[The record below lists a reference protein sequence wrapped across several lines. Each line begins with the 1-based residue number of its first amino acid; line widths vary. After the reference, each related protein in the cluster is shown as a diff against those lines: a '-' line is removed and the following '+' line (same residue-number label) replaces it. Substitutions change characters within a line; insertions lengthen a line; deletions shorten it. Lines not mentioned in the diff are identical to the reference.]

1 MPRRGCEA
9 RRRAALVPW
18 DPAAFHPILCR
29 VSQARRGL
37 QKTNQ
42 TAVFAMDLAAA
53 SSPLIDCTAGL
64 RRSAGAAWGALP

>member
-1 MPRRGCEA
+1 MQPGAVLRRSPGTLQPFIPSCVVCH
-9 RRRAALVPW
+9 R
-18 DPAAFHPILCR
+18 
-29 VSQARRGL
+29 RRGL

-64 RRSAGAAWGALP
+64 RRSAGAAW